1 MSLWRIAWSYLW
13 DRKFTTFLTI
23 LSVALSVALISA
35 VLTLRNETRQRFEE
49 EQNAFDLVVG
59 PPGSPLQLVLNAVYF
74 LDQPTGALPYR
85 LYEEIAAKEEVTN
98 AYPIGL
104 GDTYKGFYLVGT
116 EAKLFDYTWES
127 VYGEDR
133 SPFQLSAGVF
143 FDAPMEAVLG
153 YRAALATGLNIGD
166 TFEGH
171 HGITQVP
178 DSLQEYHHGDTPYT
192 VVGIL
197 EPSGT
202 SIDRAIFV
210 DIRSVWET
218 HADGGSFSVEDP
230 EGDTRLVTAILVDM
244 YSPAESFSF
253 IKELESTYP
262 VKATRPVQQIR
273 SLYNDVLA
281 PAVSL
286 LKAIGYV
293 VVVIASISIL
303 IGLYLSIIQRRRDLA
318 VMRALGAA
326 ASDIFGAVLIEAFL
340 VTLFGILAGWAL
352 GKMTALALG
361 QYTARAYGFPITGL
375 GTSVEELQFFA
386 MVGLLGL
393 LAGVLPAWQAYRTD
407 VARNLTAS

>member
-1 MSLWRIAWSYLW
+1 MSLWHIAWSYLW

-85 LYEEIAAKEEVTN
+85 LYEEIAAKEEITD

-133 SPFQLSAGVF
+133 SPFQLAAGTF

-153 YRAALATGLNIGD
+153 YRAAQVTGLEVGE
-166 TFEGH
+166 TFESH
-171 HGITQVP
+171 HGITELP
-178 DSLQEYHHGDTPYT
+178 ESLQEYGHGDTPYT

-197 EPSGT
+197 EASGT

-210 DIRSVWET
+210 DIESVWET
-218 HADGGSFSVEDP
+218 HEGGSFSVDDP
-230 EGDTRLVTAILVDM
+230 HGDERLVTAILVDM

-281 PAVSL
+281 PAVAL

-352 GKMTALALG
+352 GKMTAFVLG
-361 QYTARAYGFPITGL
+361 QYTASAYGFPITGL
-375 GTSVEELQFFA
+375 GTGVEELQFFA

-393 LAGVLPAWQAYRTD
+393 LAGILPAWQAYRTD
-407 VARNLTAS
+407 VAKNLAAG

>member
-23 LSVALSVALISA
+23 LSVALSVGLISA

-85 LYEEIAAKEEVTN
+85 LYEEIAAKEEVVG

-127 VYGEDR
+127 VHGEDR
-133 SPFQLSAGVF
+133 SPFQLSAGEF

-153 YRAALATGLNIGD
+153 YRAALATGLAVGD
-166 TFEGH
+166 TFASH
-171 HGITQVP
+171 HGITELP
-178 DSLQEYHHGDTPYT
+178 ESMQEYGHGDTPYT

-197 EPSGT
+197 DPSGT

-210 DIRSVWET
+210 DLESVWQT
-218 HADGGSFSVEDP
+218 HEGGSFSVEDP
-230 EGDTRLVTAILVDM
+230 LGGDERLVTAILVDM
-244 YSPAESFSF
+244 YSPAESFTF
-253 IKELESTYP
+253 IKDLESTYP

-281 PAVSL
+281 PAVML

-318 VMRALGAA
+318 VMRALGAG

-375 GTSVEELQFFA
+375 GTGVEELQFFA

-407 VARNLTAS
+407 VAKNLTAS